1 MNLIFIFGPAAV
13 GKMTVG
19 NELAKLTDFKL
30 FHNHM
35 TIDLVTKIFP
45 FETPQF
51 RRLCDS
57 FRKQIFEEVAESDI
71 PGIIFTYVWAFDQ
84 QEDHDF
90 VNEVADIFKSRGGKV
105 YFIELEASQKTRLE
119 RNRTEFRLAE
129 KKPKRDLV
137 WSDNNLKELD
147 EKYVLNTKDDFPLS
161 EEMYLKIN
169 NDDLEPGEVAGRI
182 IKEFGLV

>member
-1 MNLIFIFGPAAV
+1 MNLILIFGPAAV

-19 NELAKLTDFKL
+19 HELAKLTGFKL

-51 RRLCDS
+51 RRLCDN
-57 FRKQIFEEVAESDI
+57 FRKQIFEEVAASDI

-84 QEDHDF
+84 REDHDF
-90 VNEVADIFKSRGGKV
+90 VREIADIFKSRGGKV
-105 YFIELEASQKTRLE
+105 YFIELEASQKIRLE

-137 WSDNNLKELD
+137 WSDNNLLEMD
-147 EKYVLNTKDDFPLS
+147 EKYKLNTTGDFPFPD
-161 EEMYLKIN
+161 EFYLKIN
-169 NDDLEPGEVAGRI
+169 NDDLEAGEVARQVS
-182 IKEFGLV
+182 KEFKLA

>member
-19 NELAKLTDFKL
+19 NELAKHTGFKL

-51 RRLCDS
+51 RRLCDN
-57 FRKQIFEEVAESDI
+57 FRKQIFEEVASSDI

-84 QEDHDF
+84 QEDHDLARIRTDF
-90 VNEVADIFKSRGGKV
+90 VALPPGGPPQRDGWLSDHPDDGRV
-105 YFIELEASQKTRLE
+105 PHHEAR
-119 RNRTEFRLAE
+119 
-129 KKPKRDLV
+129 
-137 WSDNNLKELD
+137 
-147 EKYVLNTKDDFPLS
+147 
-161 EEMYLKIN
+161 
-169 NDDLEPGEVAGRI
+169 
-182 IKEFGLV
+182 